1 MLCTFNVFYF
11 QKFSLTQNANEFS
24 GWKPQLRKIN
34 FVIIA
39 CLIVSL
45 VFWLLDSEVLIEYL
59 AFSGVNLLKG
69 RVWTLVTSL
78 FIHGDIVHLVGNM
91 LFLYIFGNTIEEE
104 MGAAKTIGVFF
115 IGGIITFPL
124 SLLFYDATTPLIGAS
139 AAIFT
144 LAAIVM
150 LIKPL
155 KLSIF
160 LFLPQ
165 GLVAILYFVY
175 NALAVYSGTEG
186 NVAYIAH
193 VIGFAIGVPFGL
205 AWSKDWLKNL
215 LISVALLIVYI
226 VVVSILIPLILNAIT

>member
-1 MLCTFNVFYF
+1 
-11 QKFSLTQNANEFS
+11 
-24 GWKPQLRKIN
+24 LRKVN
-34 FVIIA
+34 LVIIA
-39 CLIVSL
+39 CILVSL
-45 VFWLLDSEVLIEYL
+45 VSRLLKPDVILEYL
-59 AFSGVNLLKG
+59 AFSGENLLKG
-69 RVWTLVTSL
+69 RAWTLITSL
-78 FIHGDIVHLVGNM
+78 FLHADILHLAGNM

-104 MGAAKTIGVFF
+104 LGAAKTLGAFF
-115 IGGIITFPL
+115 VGGIITFPL
-124 SLLFYDATTPLIGAS
+124 SLLFYDWATPLIGAS

-160 LFLPQ
+160 LFMPQ

-193 VIGFAIGVPFGL
+193 IIGFAIGMPFGL
-205 AWSKDWLKNL
+205 AWSKTWLKNL
-215 LISVALLIVYI
+215 LITIALLAVYI
-226 VVVSILIPLILNAIT
+226 IVVTILIPAILSAIT

>member
-1 MLCTFNVFYF
+1 
-11 QKFSLTQNANEFS
+11 
-24 GWKPQLRKIN
+24 LRKIN

-39 CLIVSL
+39 CILVSL
-45 VFWLLDSEVLIEYL
+45 VFWLSDPNALVEYL
-59 AFSGVNLLKG
+59 AFSGDNLLNG

-78 FIHGDIVHLVGNM
+78 FIHGDIIHLAGNM

-104 MGAAKTIGVFF
+104 MGAAKTLGAFF

-124 SLLFYDATTPLIGAS
+124 SLLFYDWATPLIGAS

-160 LFLPQ
+160 VFLPQ

-186 NVAYIAH
+186 NVAYVAH
-193 VIGFAIGVPFGL
+193 IIGFAIGVPFGL
-205 AWSKDWLKNL
+205 AWSKNWLKNL
-215 LISVALLIVYI
+215 LISIALLIVYI
-226 VVVSILIPLILNAIT
+226 IVVSVVIPIILNAIA

>member
-1 MLCTFNVFYF
+1 
-11 QKFSLTQNANEFS
+11 
-24 GWKPQLRKIN
+24 LRKIN

-39 CLIVSL
+39 CILVSL
-45 VFWLLDSEVLIEYL
+45 VFWLSDPNALVEYL
-59 AFSGVNLLKG
+59 AFSGDNLLNG

-78 FIHGDIVHLVGNM
+78 FIHGDIIHLAGNM

-104 MGAAKTIGVFF
+104 MGAAKTLGAFF

-124 SLLFYDATTPLIGAS
+124 SLLFYDWATPLIGAS

-160 LFLPQ
+160 VFLPQ

-186 NVAYIAH
+186 NVAYVAH
-193 VIGFAIGVPFGL
+193 IIGFAIGVPFGL
-205 AWSKDWLKNL
+205 AWSKSWLKNL
-215 LISVALLIVYI
+215 LISIALLIVYI
-226 VVVSILIPLILNAIT
+226 IVVSVVIPIILNAIA